1 MYVEELKNTAFEIAC
16 QLEEAAR
23 LSKRVGDVEGR
34 NCQHNWENNWAR

>member
-16 QLEEAAR
+16 QPEEAAR

-34 NCQHNWENNWAR
+34 NCQRNRESNWAR